1 MKRVNEHT
9 YEAYL
14 LDYLEGTLHPSLR
27 EEMEVFLALH
37 PGLLEEARETLEMRL
52 SPQDVHYPDVSQLYR
67 EEEIPAEESW
77 APLFSA
83 AADGSL
89 SEEELRQVDTLVLEY
104 PALEK
109 ELQAYRKTRLIP
121 DGSVVYPDLES
132 LKRSAP
138 LILPVY
144 RPWLRV
150 AAAIA
155 LLAVSVWGVFRIQQ
169 DAVELPSGM
178 ASVDARVNTFS
189 DRPIPGP
196 EIPGLA
202 SSLQHDANPGKMSS
216 PGKAV
221 ADGKH
226 ISAVLLAEANN
237 TLAEVERQPL
247 LVSLPALETD
257 PASLRYEVITDRLP
271 YSLYPSR
278 SRANLMWLT
287 SNPLLAANPD
297 EEVLFRGGL
306 LRPFVGNASR
316 EPRSSKRED
325 RSQVTS
331 LWRLADASLAAINL
345 LTDNSIALNRDLDED
360 GRVVAYELS
369 SDRFAIERK
378 RRID

>member
-83 AADGSL
+83 VADGSL

>member
-52 SPQDVHYPDVSQLYR
+52 SPQDVNYPDVSQLYR

-83 AADGSL
+83 VADGSL

-121 DGSVVYPDLES
+121 DGSIVYPDLES

-247 LVSLPALETD
+247 LASLPALETD

-306 LRPFVGNASR
+306 LRPFVGNGSR

>member
-37 PGLLEEARETLEMRL
+37 PGLRDEARETLEMRL

-83 AADGSL
+83 VADGSL

-121 DGSVVYPDLES
+121 DGSIVYPDLES

-306 LRPFVGNASR
+306 LRPFVGNGSR